1 MPRIKWVGMIRDAD
15 IYQEGVLPKDAIQL
29 RIPRDLNGMMTTA
42 LPFALPPALL
52 CCGSVFLKTLL
63 VHNRQ
68 IRPLW
73 IAIGAVLG
81 LLLLLVHE
89 LLHAVVYPKEA
100 YVYIGLLP
108 ETFTPAALASHPMRR
123 GRFLL
128 MTLLPAV
135 LGIIPLVV
143 FWLLPAKMIVLN
155 SIVFGIAV
163 IGLVMP
169 YMDYYTA
176 FQVLRQTPK
185 QCFVQCEKDDV
196 FYFG

>member
-73 IAIGAVLG
+73 IAVGAVLG

>member
-73 IAIGAVLG
+73 IAVGAVLG

-89 LLHAVVYPKEA
+89 LLHAVVYPKDA